1 MYVLYVHMYMYMYMY
16 FLSLSP
22 LTTITHTSSKLLKDP
37 GKLKIQPDGFYFK
50 STKSGKAFHVSDGDL
65 DVIEWMRVARGHE
78 VKIFTVDG
86 NVTKFAGFKESVSCC
101 VCTCM
106 WHLHHSSTEHA
117 C

>member
-1 MYVLYVHMYMYMYMY
+1 MNVLY
-16 FLSLSP
+16 FLHSRSP
-22 LTTITHTSSKLLKDP
+22 LTQSYPILFLKDP

-86 NVTKFAGFKESVSCC
+86 NVTKFAGFKESVSHC
-101 VCTCM
+101 VCVFT
-106 WHLHHSSTEHA
+106 WHLQHNSIERVQCTPNYT
-117 C
+117 